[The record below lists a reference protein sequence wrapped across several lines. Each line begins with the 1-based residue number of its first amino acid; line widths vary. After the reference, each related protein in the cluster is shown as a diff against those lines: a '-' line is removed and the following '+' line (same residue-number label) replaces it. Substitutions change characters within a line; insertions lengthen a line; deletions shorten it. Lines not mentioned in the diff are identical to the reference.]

1 MTYAIIRTGGM
12 QFRAEPGK
20 TLRVPT
26 IDQEVGASITFDEV
40 LLGSDGTIVHAGTP
54 LVSGAKVSGEIVRHG
69 KGDKIV
75 VFKFK
80 RRKNYARKQG
90 HRQPFTE
97 VKINDITLG

>member
-1 MTYAIIRTGGM
+1 MTYAIIRTGGL
-12 QFRAEPGK
+12 QFRVEPGQ
-20 TLRVPT
+20 TLRIPNLAA
-26 IDQEVGASITFDEV
+26 EVGSSITFDEV
-40 LLGSDGTIVHAGTP
+40 LLGSDGSTVHAGTP
-54 LVSGAKVSGEIVRHG
+54 LVPGAKVTAEVVRHG
-69 KGDKIV
+69 RGDKIV